1 MNLIIIIFFSPSF
14 FIHQICSN
22 NYTYYSNNHTAIK
35 TSLFSKKGLKSKQ
48 KLNEEKDKFLDDDSI
63 ETNISEELSKLND
76 LFQSGAI
83 TEDEFKKAKEKI
95 LNQ

>member
-1 MNLIIIIFFSPSF
+1 MQAIIFISLSLIII
-14 FIHQICSN
+14 
-22 NYTYYSNNHTAIK
+22 
-35 TSLFSKKGLKSKQ
+35 LFVIYLGVSAVQKGLKSKQ
-48 KLNEEKDKFLDDDSI
+48 KLNEEKEKFLDDDNLI
-63 ETNISEELSKLND
+63 ESNISEELSKLND

>member
-1 MNLIIIIFFSPSF
+1 MQAIIFISLSLIII
-14 FIHQICSN
+14 
-22 NYTYYSNNHTAIK
+22 
-35 TSLFSKKGLKSKQ
+35 LFVIYLGVSAVQKGLKSKQ

>member
-1 MNLIIIIFFSPSF
+1 MQAIIFISLSLIII
-14 FIHQICSN
+14 
-22 NYTYYSNNHTAIK
+22 
-35 TSLFSKKGLKSKQ
+35 LFVVYLGVSAVQKGLKSKQ
-48 KLNEEKDKFLDDDSI
+48 KLNEEKNQLLDDDYLI
-63 ETNISEELSKLND
+63 EKNISEELSKLND